1 MKRRKRTSTLSSKRR
16 DTLFIVLMLLPAI
29 LIVLWQIYYPV
40 LRGIVMAFQN
50 YNLYNLSKVKFIGF
64 DNFKELLTPSPF
76 NSFIR
81 TIKNTVIWV
90 FGSLIPQFLI
100 GFAIAMLLR
109 RAFRGRGVYQGVIS
123 FPWAVSG
130 FIIGIMWRWM
140 FNGTSGVINDVL
152 QKLGLIE
159 QPIGWLS
166 SGSTSLLSVII
177 ANIW

>member
-109 RAFRGRGVYQGVIS
+109 RAFRGPRCL
-123 FPWAVSG
+123 SG
-130 FIIGIMWRWM
+130 C
-140 FNGTSGVINDVL
+140 D
-152 QKLGLIE
+152 
-159 QPIGWLS
+159 
-166 SGSTSLLSVII
+166 LLSVGSFGVHHRHHVAVDVQWYIRRYHRMSCK
-177 ANIW
+177 NSD